1 MFCIEILNAVKVDFL
16 YAEEPNS
23 IITIFYISWRMK
35 LFQVHL
41 ELDEAV
47 LRLQE
52 VCIKECFSTA
62 GTVTI
67 LAQNILME
75 TPGKTVD
82 RPE

>member
-52 VCIKECFSTA
+52 VSIKEYFSSE

-67 LAQNILME
+67 LA
-75 TPGKTVD
+75 
-82 RPE
+82 